1 TFYAETGRRLL
12 EANVF
17 DFDGDLYGQPARVA
31 FSRRVREQERFDTV
45 DELIAQMRRDVEAVR
60 RGT

>member
-1 TFYAETGRRLL
+1 
-12 EANVF
+12 
-17 DFDGDLYGQPARVA
+17 VA